1 MILDRPLIRSQ
12 ELLTQEV
19 PPLVWDVEPL
29 ISRGDRVVFFG
40 EFASFKSWILLHLAW
55 HLATGAQWLNTFQ
68 IHEPRRVLYVDEEM
82 NERTLRRRGKR
93 LAMGAGVEGSPPVAF
108 LSRAGVR
115 FDGLGAGQLLAYLR
129 EQKFQPDVV
138 FVEALR
144 RVLIGNENEA
154 HNMAQFW
161 RNLEPI
167 SRLGITVA
175 ISHHMTKPP
184 QQGTRS
190 IRYRASGSTD
200 ILAGSDASFA
210 VERVSEDT
218 ARITGIKAR
227 DDVEL
232 KPFLVRLWD
241 GGNRQG
247 PVTLSPVQPGSRV
260 PNRLL
265 TLEESRDV
273 FRRSMTPQAVQPA

>member
-1 MILDRPLIRSQ
+1 MILGRPLIHAHD
-12 ELLTQEV
+12 LLTQEL

-29 ISRGDRVVFFG
+29 ISRGDRVVIFG

-55 HLATGAQWLNTFQ
+55 HLATGVQWLNTFTIREQ
-68 IHEPRRVLYVDEEM
+68 RRVLYVDEEM

-93 LAMGAGVEGSPPVAF
+93 LAQGAGVAGQPPIAF

-115 FDGLGAGQLLAYLR
+115 FDAYGAGALLSYLR
-129 EQKFQPDVV
+129 EHTFQPHVII
-138 FVEALR
+138 VEALR
-144 RVLIGNENEA
+144 RVLVGDENEA
-154 HNMAQFW
+154 RDMAQFW

-167 SRLGITVA
+167 SRQGTTII

-184 QQGTRS
+184 QQGKRLV
-190 IRYRASGSTD
+190 RYRASGSTD

-210 VERVSEDT
+210 IERVSEDT
-218 ARITGIKAR
+218 AKITGVKAR

-232 KPFLVRLWD
+232 KPFAVTVRD

-247 PVTLSPVQPGSRV
+247 PVFVEPVKVEGPPRSA
-260 PNRLL
+260 PLNP
-265 TLEESRDV
+265 EEQRDV
-273 FRRSMTPQAVQPA
+273 FRQPS